1 MAETIFKNGYIDQNR
16 INQLQLIYN
25 KQKTNPSLDFRA
37 EYYTLLKS
45 FGMSYGDLAL
55 GVVNND
61 TFSGRVANY
70 FLDTT
75 GILSNEQ
82 KTNLSKDLFLLDFEA
97 RKAVLDSA
105 KANGQNIIVNDLPI
119 TTQRQNHF
127 LVYKKYDVPIE
138 AWTPEIPIRILG
150 NKAGEILFSSGN
162 APSKIISVIRL
173 AYESGKLDEFEF
185 QRWLVKAT
193 AGSATT
199 DEMQAIVISLYVLNP
214 TVGELF
220 VKALAAAVSADGVLN
235 QYCFTSETPI
245 LMSDGTYKPIE
256 KIKIG
261 DEVMAFGGL
270 GKLQPRKVTHT
281 FITPDQEVVQLGNI
295 KVTLGHH
302 FLQSDGSFK
311 ALGEIDT
318 NGFLVGVTG
327 KLIPHPGIKPVVS
340 KHTVYNFTV
349 EELHTYIAGDYRVH
363 NESLSLYQPV
373 TTGGF
378 IGASVGSQI
387 GAYFASDKFASQLV
401 AQSLGKTVGSW
412 VGDAIVYE
420 FDLIDDPAFLARA
433 EKSLSLAALYK
444 RLPGSFISTGISLGS
459 SKLANSLI
467 KAFKIEDPLTQIGV
481 NTLVSGTVSHVIA
494 QQVAQY
500 DEIVAATFFGAPPK
514 VVAGKVVGVDFNQ
527 LKLGNTLVN
536 MGASALGSFV
546 GSQLYQA
553 AIQKWNILSEDFS
566 IEGAGVGATLGG
578 LATGF
583 GTSSIVTGLGLA
595 GTAFAGPLGYAVF
608 SAIGTLLGSILGG
621 TFGDKDY
628 PRAGYSVT
636 IENGIFV
643 AKFAFNLDG
652 GNTSLAQQMGNNA
665 KDILNFLASSVG
677 GKLSPT
683 GNIILDMYF
692 YGHYLNSYFYKDLRV
707 GADAAGGSSDWR
719 YPNRFSNAQDAIIR
733 GIIDQIKA
741 AQFEG
746 GDLYIKRLL
755 KSLPTDVNTLD
766 KLNADFQVAREWG
779 IYKDNS
785 VLYEKNINY
794 LKANAIKDAETRI
807 LDLRSQSQSSV
818 TPNPNYALKFD
829 GINDYLES
837 ASAIIPTQGTNN
849 PFSVSVWAKIDP
861 SIQKGLF
868 ELVSQGSGGNAF
880 YIGGQNGKI
889 RAGDTWI
896 NTGVDVPGDGLWH
909 LFTVVR
915 DNSNTHLYIDG
926 QLKASKGSVIANP
939 ANTVFRV
946 GRQYGDYLEIPKAT
960 IGEVSVWNTAISAV
974 QVQGMT
980 KDALT
985 GGEGGLV
992 AYWKLNEGIG
1002 SVAKDKSQF
1011 QRHLTIKEAEW
1022 ASGIDPK
1029 VKDFNLNVLP
1039 SQVTLSLQGNDLL
1052 INSERFTNWV
1062 NAQNR
1067 LEILRFADG
1076 SRFKIVVNNG
1086 LVKLEDER
1094 VANWQQIQTRATQLN
1109 LNTPNSSDNFVNNNA
1124 SRIVQGSDY
1133 SLKFDGV
1140 NDYLESTS
1148 SIIPTSGTNN
1158 PFTVSVWAKIDP
1170 SIQKGLFELVSQ
1182 GTGGNAFYIGG
1193 QNGKIRVGDTWLNSG
1208 VDVPGDGQWHLY
1220 TVVRTQTN
1228 TFVYIDAE
1236 LKASTAPAIV
1246 NPANTVFRVGRQYGG
1261 FWEVPKATIADVS
1274 VWNTAISAAQIQTM
1288 TKQPLTGNEA
1298 GLVAYWQLNEGTG
1311 TVANDKSSFKRNLT
1325 IKEAEWTARNV
1336 GGIGDDILIATA
1348 SGQILDGDK
1357 GDDIYRYN
1365 RGQGTITIK
1374 DAGGLD
1380 TIEFDASI
1388 QLSDLL
1394 VQQNGSNLIIA
1405 LKDPNNPTAA
1415 ISTLPNKLILS
1426 DFATKK
1432 IERLRLGN
1440 NEEYSITTTGLTANN
1455 QPIKVDRALSFDG
1468 IDDSVLNTAK
1478 FADVKDTFTI
1488 EFWANPTAT
1497 RASTPQATSGV
1508 TGINSQRYAIAPLNG
1523 SVTIGAGHVYA
1534 GVSVGTNG
1542 ISLFEHSGNY
1552 LPSLLV
1558 HNTNLSG
1565 WNHVAIIYNN
1575 KTPSLYLNGQF
1586 VKTGLTSTGIVH
1598 PSALL
1603 GGLSNYGSFQGSL
1616 DEVRIWNKAR
1626 TQAEIQADLNRT
1638 LTGSQSG
1645 LVAYYNFDEVTGT
1658 TVKDLTINQNNG
1670 TILGA
1675 TRNIKTLFG
1684 TEVNDTY
1691 TYNLGDSANVS
1702 IYDIGNYEGIIRD
1715 GGIDTLEFGAGIT
1728 LNSLQLTLQTNN
1740 LIVKVNNIS
1749 TITIQ
1754 DWLKPQSKIEIF
1766 HLADDKEYNP
1776 VLNFDGTVSLQA
1788 AFSPGNP
1795 NYNLATDKPATY
1807 SVSSNKL
1814 LVFDL
1819 GADGL
1824 QLISAEDS
1832 MTLFDVDNDAFPEQ
1846 MGWVAPS
1853 DGFLVWDRNNDG
1865 LITSLTE
1872 FFSLQQQNQVGFLGA
1887 IDTNQ
1892 DLVIDSKDS
1901 NFSQLR
1907 IWTDTNLNG
1916 QVELGE
1922 LAALY
1927 RYGINSI
1934 SITPQTKN
1942 YNIAGNKITAS
1953 AYFTRVGFETRS
1965 YSQLYDV
1972 AFTYN
1977 PNGAKLEQISPG
1989 LSRFYYENKPDI
2001 IFADD
2006 SAPNINLIIDPV
2018 EVYSATGGKGNDVL
2032 IVKSGSTQGAVL
2044 SGGDGNDQLVGA
2056 NGNDILTG
2064 GPGIDSIDG
2073 GAGDDLITID
2083 KFDNL
2088 NNIKGGLGFDVLVI
2102 EGDGD
2107 VSFTL
2112 DNLGVEVVNGNQGNN
2127 VFTANGSQDV
2137 VISGGAGN
2145 DTITGGQGNDRLE
2158 GNEGNDSLNGRIGDD
2173 NLIGGSGDDYIN
2185 GGAGNDT
2192 MNGGSGNDIYVVD
2205 STGDVVTETSTLA
2218 TEIDT
2223 VQSSISYTLGANV
2236 ENLTLT
2242 GTGNIN
2248 GTGNSLNN
2256 TITGNAANNILN
2268 AGVGN
2273 DSVFGMEGTD
2283 TIFGGIGADTLTGGL
2298 GADRFV
2304 YFNFNDSLLPAT
2316 DRIIDFNPGQGDRI
2330 ALTSLPTALFNAGVF
2345 STTSYSTLNAA
2356 AIAAYQ
2362 DTNPNLTGTQ
2372 PLAVNQAVFFGW
2384 NGGTYLSVNDSLA
2397 AFNPSSDLLINVTG
2411 IGTIATGSLTT
2422 NSFFSV

>member
-1 MAETIFKNGYIDQNR
+1 MLDRLGINAEVGVGFTF
-16 INQLQLIYN
+16 
-25 KQKTNPSLDFRA
+25 QKAKERRP
-37 EYYTLLKS
+37 KK
-45 FGMSYGDLAL
+45 
-55 GVVNND
+55 
-61 TFSGRVANY
+61 VA
-70 FLDTT
+70 
-75 GILSNEQ
+75 II
-82 KTNLSKDLFLLDFEA
+82 KDK
-97 RKAVLDSA
+97 R
-105 KANGQNIIVNDLPI
+105 
-119 TTQRQNHF
+119 T
-127 LVYKKYDVPIE
+127 
-138 AWTPEIPIRILG
+138 
-150 NKAGEILFSSGN
+150 GEILQTVEVYDSDSEISIYKYYDNQGKKISEIK
-162 APSKIISVIRL
+162 SKEPL
-173 AYESGKLDEFEF
+173 HPF
-185 QRWLVKAT
+185 
-193 AGSATT
+193 
-199 DEMQAIVISLYVLNP
+199 
-214 TVGELF
+214 
-220 VKALAAAVSADGVLN
+220 
-235 QYCFTSETPI
+235 CFMAKTPI

-256 KIKIG
+256 QIKIG
-261 DEVMAFGGL
+261 DEVLAFDGL

-302 FLQSDGSFK
+302 FLQPDGSFK
-311 ALGEIDT
+311 ALGEIET

-327 KLIPHPGIKPVVS
+327 KLIPHPGIKPVAG

-349 EELHTYIAGDYRVH
+349 EELHTYVAGDYRVH
-363 NESLSLYQPV
+363 NESLSNYRPV
-373 TTGGF
+373 TEAGI
-378 IGASVGSQI
+378 IGAAVGAQI
-387 GAYFASDKFASQLV
+387 ASLYADDNFASQLV
-401 AQSLGKTVGSW
+401 AQSLGNYTGGLALEALAYKFNLSN
-412 VGDAIVYE
+412 
-420 FDLIDDPAFLARA
+420 DPAFLARA
-433 EKSLSLAALYK
+433 NKSLSLAAFYQ
-444 RLPGSFISTGISLGS
+444 RLPASFISTGISLGS

-481 NTLVSGTVSHVIA
+481 NTLISGTVSYIITK
-494 QQVAQY
+494 QVALSY
-500 DEIVAATFFGAPPK
+500 PETAVAFFGAPYK
-514 VVAGKVVGVDFNQ
+514 LEAGKAVFDPSQMDLLGQ
-527 LKLGNTLVN
+527 LQN
-536 MGASALGSFV
+536 MGASALGSFL
-546 GSQLYQA
+546 GSQLYQVS
-553 AIQKWNILSEDFS
+553 IQKWNIFSEDFS
-566 IEGAGVGATLGG
+566 IKGAGIGSALGGTLGS
-578 LATGF
+578 LAVGF
-583 GTSSIVTGLGLA
+583 GWAFSSLSGPLA
-595 GTAFAGPLGYAVF
+595 PLGYFVG
-608 SAIGTLLGSILGG
+608 SAIGTLLGGIIGG

-628 PRAGYSVT
+628 PRAAYSIT

-652 GNTSLAQQMGNNA
+652 GSTSLAQQMGNNA

-829 GINDYLES
+829 GVNDYLES

-861 SIQKGLF
+861 SIQNGLF
-868 ELVSQGSGGNAF
+868 ELVSQGTGSNAF

-946 GRQYGDYLEIPKAT
+946 GRQYGDYWEIPKAT
-960 IGEVSVWNTAISAV
+960 IGEVSVWNTAISAA

-985 GGEGGLV
+985 GSEGGLV

-1039 SQVTLSLQGNDLL
+1039 SQVTLSLQTNDLI
-1052 INSERFTNWV
+1052 INGERFTNWV

-1133 SLKFDGV
+1133 ALKFDGV

-1182 GTGGNAFYIGG
+1182 GTGINAFYIGG

-1288 TKQPLTGNEA
+1288 TKQPLAGNEA

-1468 IDDSVLNTAK
+1468 IDDSVLNTTK

-1645 LVAYYNFDEVTGT
+1645 LVAYYNFDEVTAT

-1754 DWLKPQSKIEIF
+1754 DWLRPQSKIEIF
-1766 HLADDKEYNP
+1766 RLADDKEYNP

-1916 QVELGE
+1916 EVELGE

-1927 RYGINSI
+1927 RYGVNSI

-1977 PNGAKLEQISPG
+1977 PNGAKLEQVSPG
-1989 LSRFYYENKPDI
+1989 LSRFSYENKPDI

-2032 IVKSGSTQGAVL
+2032 IVKSGSTKGAVL
-2044 SGGDGNDQLVGA
+2044 SGGDGNDQLVGS
-2056 NGNDILTG
+2056 NGNDIFTG
-2064 GPGIDSIDG
+2064 GSGIDSIDG

-2127 VFTANGSQDV
+2127 VFTANGTQDV

-2158 GNEGNDSLNGRIGDD
+2158 GNEGNDSLN
-2173 NLIGGSGDDYIN
+2173 GGSGDDYIN

-2223 VQSSISYTLGANV
+2223 VQSSISYTLAANV

-2304 YFNFNDSLLPAT
+2304 YFNFNDSLLPAP

-2330 ALTSLPTALFNAGVF
+2330 VLNSQPTALFNAGIF
-2345 STTSYSTLNAA
+2345 STATYSTLNAA
-2356 AIAAYQ
+2356 AITAYQ
-2362 DTNPNLTGTQ
+2362 DANPNLAGTQ

-2397 AFNPSSDLLINVTG
+2397 AFNSSSDLLINVTG
-2411 IGTIATGSLTT
+2411 ITGTLATGLLTI
-2422 NSFFSV
+2422 NNYFSV

>member
-1 MAETIFKNGYIDQNR
+1 MSINNLGQWRLQANPNNLELRQVIER
-16 INQLQLIYN
+16 I
-25 KQKTNPSLDFRA
+25 T
-37 EYYTLLKS
+37 
-45 FGMSYGDLAL
+45 
-55 GVVNND
+55 
-61 TFSGRVANY
+61 
-70 FLDTT
+70 
-75 GILSNEQ
+75 
-82 KTNLSKDLFLLDFEA
+82 TNLAVADKGTIIGGNNGKTLTQIVSETYLDNPDISDELIIRKSRYEVADYAKELKPESK
-97 RKAVLDSA
+97 
-105 KANGQNIIVNDLPI
+105 
-119 TTQRQNHF
+119 
-127 LVYKKYDVPIE
+127 
-138 AWTPEIPIRILG
+138 
-150 NKAGEILFSSGN
+150 
-162 APSKIISVIRL
+162 
-173 AYESGKLDEFEF
+173 
-185 QRWLVKAT
+185 
-193 AGSATT
+193 
-199 DEMQAIVISLYVLNP
+199 AIVINRFKDYRTNPIQLKGAELEAVFIAKDPTQVAQKSIEILDANPGIGLTGPADASPEYVVRYNINDQFGLGTIEHDSTDIGDSINKKKYGD
-214 TVGELF
+214 TF
-220 VKALAAAVSADGVLN
+220 VKNNSLNEGVWGFASSEISAIWMFAKAA
-235 QYCFTSETPI
+235 
-245 LMSDGTYKPIE
+245 YKEIDRPDLPTAE
-256 KIKIG
+256 KF
-261 DEVMAFGGL
+261 AAGL
-270 GKLQPRKVTHT
+270 GSRIAGYLV
-281 FITPDQEVVQLGNI
+281 N
-295 KVTLGHH
+295 
-302 FLQSDGSFK
+302 DGFAS
-311 ALGEIDT
+311 
-318 NGFLVGVTG
+318 
-327 KLIPHPGIKPVVS
+327 KLI
-340 KHTVYNFTV
+340 
-349 EELHTYIAGDYRVH
+349 
-363 NESLSLYQPV
+363 
-373 TTGGF
+373 
-378 IGASVGSQI
+378 
-387 GAYFASDKFASQLV
+387 
-401 AQSLGKTVGSW
+401 AQSLGEVTGSW
-412 VGDAIVYE
+412 VGIIIDRQLNNSNETSSLLFASLYKPFLTTFSKTLITLSNTRISDAI
-420 FDLIDDPAFLARA
+420 
-433 EKSLSLAALYK
+433 
-444 RLPGSFISTGISLGS
+444 
-459 SKLANSLI
+459 I
-467 KAFKIEDPLTQIGV
+467 KYLDIEDPLAQTGIQYLTNAV
-481 NTLVSGTVSHVIA
+481 VSHYFAEFAVYKFGAEFA
-494 QQVAQY
+494 QQSLGIP
-500 DEIVAATFFGAPPK
+500 DETVKSITSNSDFSNFASKFSNAVYSQFIGLASDKLSNAIIRTLKIEDKIPQLGIDAFTKTIVSQQFTELA
-514 VVAGKVVGVDFNQ
+514 VD
-527 LKLGNTLVN
+527 KLGEEFALKYLGIDNKIVKAISNNNGLSIVSSDFLN
-536 MGASALGSFV
+536 KFASSALGEFI
-546 GSQLYQA
+546 GTDLYRRM
-553 AIQKWNILSEDFS
+553 IDKWNILSEDYS
-566 IEGAGVGATLGG
+566 KQGAAIGSTIGAYIGSFIPIPVVGTAIGSLLGG
-578 LATGF
+578 
-583 GTSSIVTGLGLA
+583 I
-595 GTAFAGPLGYAVF
+595 
-608 SAIGTLLGSILGG
+608 IGG

-628 PRAGYSVT
+628 PRAAYTVT

-652 GNTSLAQQMGNNA
+652 GSTSLAQQMGNNA

-741 AQFEG
+741 AEFEG

-785 VLYEKNINY
+785 VLYEKNIHY

-818 TPNPNYALKFD
+818 TPNRNYALKFD
-829 GINDYLES
+829 GVNDYLES

-896 NTGVDVPGDGLWH
+896 NTGIDVPGDGLWH

-946 GRQYGDYLEIPKAT
+946 GRQYGDYLEIAKAT

-1039 SQVTLSLQGNDLL
+1039 SQVTLSLQTNDLI
-1052 INSERFTNWV
+1052 INGERFTNWV

-1094 VANWQQIQTRATQLN
+1094 VANWQQIQTRVTQLN

-1133 SLKFDGV
+1133 ALKFDGV
-1140 NDYLESTS
+1140 NDHLESAS
-1148 SIIPTSGTNN
+1148 AIIPTQGTNN
-1158 PFTVSVWAKIDP
+1158 PFTVSVWAKVDP
-1170 SIQKGLFELVSQ
+1170 SIQKGLFEFVSQ

-1228 TFVYIDAE
+1228 TQVYIDGE
-1236 LKASTAPAIV
+1236 LKASKGSIIA
-1246 NPANTVFRVGRQYGG
+1246 NPANTVFRIGRQYGG
-1261 FWEVPKATIADVS
+1261 FWEVPKATIGEVS

-1288 TKQPLTGNEA
+1288 SKQPLAGSEA
-1298 GLVAYWQLNEGTG
+1298 GLVGYWQLNEGTG
-1311 TVANDKSSFKRNLT
+1311 TIANDKSSFKRNLT

-1336 GGIGDDILIATA
+1336 GGIGDDVLIPTG
-1348 SGQILDGDK
+1348 SGQLLDGDK

-1394 VQQNGSNLIIA
+1394 FQQSGSNLIIA

-1415 ISTLPNKLILS
+1415 ISSLPNKLILS

-1645 LVAYYNFDEVTGT
+1645 LVAYYNFDEITGT

-1691 TYNLGDSANVS
+1691 TYNLGDPSNVT
-1702 IYDIGNYEGIIRD
+1702 IHDIGNYEGTIRD
-1715 GGIDTLEFGAGIT
+1715 GGIDSLEFGTGIT
-1728 LNSLQLTLQTNN
+1728 LNSLQLTLQNSN
-1740 LIVKVNNIS
+1740 LIVKVNNTS

-1754 DWLKPQSKIEIF
+1754 DWIKSQSKIEIF
-1766 HLADDKEYNP
+1766 RLADGKEYNP
-1776 VLNFDGTVSLQA
+1776 LLNFDGTVSLQA

-1795 NYNLATDKPATY
+1795 NYNLATDKPETY

-1814 LVFDL
+1814 LTFDL

-1824 QLISAEDS
+1824 QLISAADS
-1832 MTLFDVDNDAFPEQ
+1832 MTLFNIDNDAYPEQ

-1916 QVELGE
+1916 EVELGE

-1927 RYGINSI
+1927 RYGVNSI

-1972 AFTYN
+1972 AFSYN
-1977 PNGAKLEQISPG
+1977 PNGAKLEQIGSG
-1989 LSRFYYENKPDI
+1989 LSRFSYENKPDI

-2018 EVYSATGGKGNDVL
+2018 EVYSATGGKGNDIL
-2032 IVKSGSTQGAVL
+2032 IVKPGSTQGAVI
-2044 SGGDGNDQLVGA
+2044 SGGDGNDQLIGA
-2056 NGNDILTG
+2056 DGNDIFTG
-2064 GPGIDSIDG
+2064 GAGIDSIDG

-2083 KFDNL
+2083 KNDNL
-2088 NNIKGGLGFDVLVI
+2088 NNIKGGTGFDVLVI

-2127 VFTANGSQDV
+2127 VFTANGTQDV

-2242 GTGNIN
+2242 STGNIN

-2304 YFNFNDSLLPAT
+2304 YFNFNDSLLPAP

-2330 ALTSLPTALFNAGVF
+2330 VLNSQPTALFNAGIF
-2345 STTSYSTLNAA
+2345 STATYSTLNAA

-2362 DTNPNLTGTQ
+2362 DANPNLAGTQ

-2397 AFNPSSDLLINVTG
+2397 AFNSSSDLLINVTG
-2411 IGTIATGSLTT
+2411 ITGTLATGLLTI
-2422 NSFFSV
+2422 NNYFSV